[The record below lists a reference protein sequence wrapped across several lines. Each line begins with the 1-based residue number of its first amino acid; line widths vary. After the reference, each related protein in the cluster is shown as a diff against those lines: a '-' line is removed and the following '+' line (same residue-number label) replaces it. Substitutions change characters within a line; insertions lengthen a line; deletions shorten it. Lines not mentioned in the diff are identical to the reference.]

1 MAGKGSGGS
10 TSFENMSHEQMLAWL
25 DQANAS
31 EVQAAADRL
40 MAAAKEIRKIAEELK
55 VRPQWVAWKG
65 EGADAFRA
73 WANEL
78 ANSTYRLSD
87 FSEDAAKW
95 LGQASNA
102 IATAQA
108 SIPRDTKGAEA
119 NLAAATAARND
130 PDAAAIRAKSASEL
144 AALKESREKVRQE
157 AAAQMRKLGQTYKLS
172 ATQLNNLERPKFPPP
187 PEGLGVDFPER
198 NSDLTRSQG
207 ASSSRTTGGNTGF
220 GSVASRGAEYDSPAG
235 LMSVGP
241 SETAE
246 PRATPPTTHATPS
259 GPSRSSV
266 IDPAAR
272 VNIDSVAVPTEVPQ
286 ASVGPTN
293 SGPTPGRL
301 SDTGG
306 GLPPT
311 SGTVP
316 QFSPGTGRTPS
327 AFGVSGKPA
336 IGGRMPGR
344 TGAVSGGSG
353 HVSHRP
359 GYTPVGSVPG
369 HGAIGVGPVGG
380 RNVPGSGATPG
391 RALPVQGLPP
401 GYGVPPGSGIT
412 GGRPAGT
419 SATGRLEGRVPGGS
433 LGTGPVGGRASVGS
447 GAAPGTGGRSP
458 ARQAG
463 PITGGHMP
471 PARGGVVGGTPQP
484 TGRAWARPGA
494 SVPSAP
500 TRGGI
505 SGGVPSEAGIRNGR
519 RGAPGAST
527 AADRQRRQKRQADR
541 RGEPPAAG

>member
-1 MAGKGSGGS
+1 MAGKSSGGS

-65 EGADAFRA
+65 EGAEAFRA

-144 AALKESREKVRQE
+144 AALEESREKVRQE

-187 PEGLGVDFPER
+187 PGEWKFIPTER
-198 NSDLTRSQG
+198 STDLAHTQG
-207 ASSSRTTGGNTGF
+207 GSSSRAVGGNADA
-220 GSVASRGAEYDSPAG
+220 GSVAIGRAEHGSHASP
-235 LMSVGP
+235 MSVGP
-241 SETAE
+241 SEKAE
-246 PRATPPTTHATPS
+246 PRAMPPTTHATAS

-272 VNIDSVAVPTEVPQ
+272 VNIDSVTVPTEVPQ
-286 ASVGPTN
+286 PLAGPTGG
-293 SGPTPGRL
+293 GPITGRPGEA
-301 SDTGG
+301 GG
-306 GLPPT
+306 GLPPV
-311 SGTVP
+311 SGTAP
-316 QFSPGTGRTPS
+316 QFPAGTGRAPS
-327 AFGVSGKPA
+327 AFGAPGKSA
-336 IGGRMPGR
+336 IGGRMTGR
-344 TGAVSGGSG
+344 ASAVSGDSG
-353 HVSHRP
+353 PVVQRP
-359 GYTPVGSVPG
+359 GQAPVGPVPG
-369 HGAIGVGPVGG
+369 HGSVGAGSVGG
-380 RNVPGSGATPG
+380 RNVPSSGATPG
-391 RALPVQGLPP
+391 RALPAQGLPP

>member
-1 MAGKGSGGS
+1 MAGKSSGGS

-65 EGADAFRA
+65 EGAEAFRA

-144 AALKESREKVRQE
+144 AALEESREKVRQE

-187 PEGLGVDFPER
+187 PKNLGRNPSER
-198 NSDLTRSQG
+198 STDLADSQG
-207 ASSSRTTGGNTGF
+207 ASSSRATGANAGG
-220 GSVASRGAEYDSPAG
+220 GSVAIGGAEHGSHVGP
-235 LMSVGP
+235 MSVGP
-241 SETAE
+241 SEKAE
-246 PRATPPTTHATPS
+246 TRAVPPTTHATAS
-259 GPSRSSV
+259 GPSRSFVS
-266 IDPAAR
+266 DPAAR
-272 VNIDSVAVPTEVPQ
+272 ISIDSVTVPTEVPQ
-286 ASVGPTN
+286 SLAGPTS
-293 SGPTPGRL
+293 SGATTGRPGEA
-301 SDTGG
+301 GG
-306 GLPPT
+306 GLPQA

-316 QFSPGTGRTPS
+316 QFPAGAGRAPS
-327 AFGVSGKPA
+327 AFGAPGKPA
-336 IGGRMPGR
+336 IGGRMAGQ

-353 HVSHRP
+353 PVFQRP
-359 GYTPVGSVPG
+359 GHAPFGPVPG
-369 HGAIGVGPVGG
+369 HGVIGAGPVGG
-380 RNVPGSGATPG
+380 RNVPSSGATPG
-391 RALPVQGLPP
+391 RALPAQGLPP

-519 RGAPGAST
+519 RGTPGAST